1 MNTLSRQIHDEIRE
15 RGPISFAR
23 FMELALYQPG
33 LGYYERRRGVGRDG
47 DFFTSVS
54 VGPLFGQL
62 LAFQFSLWLDS
73 LCPAGE
79 VDLVEAGAHQGALAA
94 DILSWLR
101 EYRRD
106 LFDRVAYTI
115 LDPSTTRRAWQEERL
130 GEWRA
135 RMKWAPDIGAIEP
148 VNGVIFSN
156 EFLDAFPAHVFAWSA
171 GNQQWA
177 EGCVASAGDNFAW
190 IWRPPAEALRTY
202 LPLIPPELAEV
213 LPDGF
218 EIEVCPLAA
227 EWWGAAAG
235 KLRRG
240 KLLTFDYGLTSDER
254 LHPQRARGTL
264 RAYAKHH
271 ATADVLN
278 QPGGQDLTAHIDFSA
293 LKTAGEISGLGTES
307 FVRQSTFLTE
317 IMVQTQKAAGRFA
330 TWEEKTTRQFHT
342 LTHPEHLGRKFR
354 ALVQSRDAALG
365 F

>member
-1 MNTLSRQIHDEIRE
+1 MNTLTRQIHDEIRE

-33 LGYYERRRGVGRDG
+33 LGYYERPQVVGRDG

-54 VGPLFGQL
+54 VGPLFGRL
-62 LAFQFSLWLDS
+62 LAFQFALWMDS
-73 LCPAGE
+73 LCPAGD

-94 DILSWLR
+94 DILSWLCEFR
-101 EYRRD
+101 PS
-106 LFDRVAYTI
+106 LFDRVHYTI
-115 LDPSTTRRAWQEERL
+115 LEPSTTRRTWQEETL
-130 GEWRA
+130 LEWRT
-135 RMKWAPDIGAIEP
+135 RVKWAPGISALEP

-156 EFLDAFPAHVFAWSA
+156 EFLDAIPVHVFAWSA
-171 GNQQWA
+171 GNQKWVQ
-177 EGCVASAGDNFAW
+177 GCVASAGENFAW
-190 IWRPPAEALRTY
+190 IWRPPEESLRTY

-218 EIEVCPLAA
+218 EIEICPLAS
-227 EWWGAAAG
+227 EWWGVAAS

-278 QPGGQDLTAHIDFSA
+278 QPGSQDLTSHIDFSA
-293 LKTAGEISGLGTES
+293 LKTAGEAAGLRTET

-317 IMVQTQKAAGRFA
+317 IMVQTQKSPGLFAA
-330 TWEEKTTRQFHT
+330 WDEKITRQFHT

-354 ALVQSRDAALG
+354 VLVQSRDVPPG
-365 F
+365 